1 MNSPLQEVHA
11 PLLSIGMPVFNGA
24 QYLAETIE
32 SILTQHSDLEVI
44 ISDNASTDE
53 TEVICRAFAARD
65 RRIQYHRY
73 TENRGAAW
81 NYNNCFRLA
90 RGKFFKWA
98 AYDDKLAPNFS
109 SRCLDVLEG
118 SSDIVLAYAAASVID
133 EAGDFL
139 RYDSDKM
146 DLTDERPSER
156 FKKFLNA
163 YRGHNICNPVFG
175 IFRRDVLA
183 RTRLI
188 GNFLSSDQILIGET
202 ALNGKI
208 REIPDGLFFF
218 RWHPKNSM
226 CGYSCAERM
235 LWFDPMNK
243 SKLSLVHCQWFQN
256 YSDSISKAP
265 MSAEERRRCR
275 RLLYGWALE
284 HGVAL
289 SKEMTKAILW
299 PILRRTIYRSRAT
312 GQ

>member
-1 MNSPLQEVHA
+1 MNSSLQETHE

-24 QYLAETIE
+24 RYLAETIE
-32 SILTQHSDLEVI
+32 SVLCQHTDLEVI

-53 TEVICRAFAARD
+53 TEAICRAFAARD

-98 AYDDKLAPNFS
+98 AYDDKLAPDFS
-109 SRCLDVLEG
+109 SRCLNILEECPDV
-118 SSDIVLAYAAASVID
+118 VLSYAAASVID
-133 EAGDFL
+133 V
-139 RYDSDKM
+139 
-146 DLTDERPSER
+146 TDQRPSER
-156 FKKFLNA
+156 FRKFLDA

-208 REIPDGLFFF
+208 REIPDGLFLF

-226 CGYSCAERM
+226 CGYSSAERM

-243 SKLSLVHCQWFQN
+243 AKLSLLRCQWYRN
-256 YSDSISKAP
+256 YADSIAKAP
-265 MSAEERRRCR
+265 MSSAERRRCR

-284 HGVAL
+284 NWRDL
-289 SKEMTKAILW
+289 SKEITKAMLW

-312 GQ
+312 GL